1 LTLTLTLAL
10 TLPRTLRTFA
20 DRSGSDFRDGQ
31 SPDDRDQQYR
41 SARLG
46 FSLTYQ
52 TIEALNTRAA
62 RRRPQARSTL
72 TVRKVL
78 RKDGPSGL
86 AQLHLAGA
94 RIPGRWQTSFCKSVL
109 TSKRSL
115 THDSSLM
122 GAVGVVEN
130 EQAGGRIQRR
140 AQ

>member
-1 LTLTLTLAL
+1 LTLAL

-52 TIEALNTRAA
+52 TIEALNTRAG

-78 RKDGPSGL
+78 RKDGPSGGKRVF
-86 AQLHLAGA
+86 AIRFDVEEIVDPRQLVDG
-94 RIPGRWQTSFCKSVL
+94 SCS
-109 TSKRSL
+109 
-115 THDSSLM
+115 
-122 GAVGVVEN
+122 VGVVEN